1 MSGPGPG
8 RRPPAGVGPY
18 DRAMGIPM
26 RKPDPDQQA
35 RDRFRRRTEQ
45 WGAVIR
51 WSWVA
56 AFVVI
61 ALAML
66 LGTR

>member
-1 MSGPGPG
+1 M
-8 RRPPAGVGPY
+8 GPY